1 MMLEYIIGVLILVL
15 LYFIILF
22 VIAQKIN
29 NNSIVDIGWGFGYVL
44 ISLYTIIYHVI
55 NNSLT
60 LLIGI
65 VTGLVILWGLR
76 LFLYIGI
83 RNFKKPEDYRYVN
96 MRKKWEG
103 KNIYLQAFFK
113 VFMIQA
119 MFMLIISM
127 PIYVAVASVKV
138 VSNVFIIIG
147 TVLFLIGFYFE
158 AVGDAQLRKFV
169 KQRTDKSQIMD
180 KGLWEYTRHPN
191 YFGEV
196 LMWWSLFIIVVTST
210 YGIIGLISPIVITWL
225 LLFVSGIPLLEK
237 KYIDNP
243 NFIEYKKKTSA
254 FFPWFPKK

>member
-1 MMLEYIIGVLILVL
+1 MLEYFIGVLLLIL

-22 VIAQKIN
+22 IVAQKLK

-44 ISLYTIIYHVI
+44 ISIYTIIYHLI
-55 NNSLT
+55 NKSLT
-60 LLIGI
+60 LLIGV

-103 KNIYLQAFFK
+103 KNIYIQAFLKVFMLQAF
-113 VFMIQA
+113 
-119 MFMLIISM
+119 FMLIISM
-127 PIYVAVASVKV
+127 PIYIAVLSEKTI
-138 VSNVFIIIG
+138 SNIWIIIG
-147 TVLFLIGFYFE
+147 SILFLIGFYFE
-158 AVGDAQLRKFV
+158 AVGDLQLRNFV
-169 KQRTDKSQIMD
+169 KKRTDKSQIMD
-180 KGLWEYTRHPN
+180 KGLWKYTRHPN

-210 YGIIGLISPIVITWL
+210 YGLIGLISPLVITL
-225 LLFVSGIPLLEK
+225 LLLYVSGIPLLEK
-237 KYIDNP
+237 KYVDNP

-254 FFPWFPKK
+254 FFPWFPNK